1 MIDIKA
7 TLFFGSYHP
16 VDSDELSFKMAGSMG
31 FRQAF
36 EKAGPILLEPLYN
49 VTVYTPDEYM
59 GDIMGDLS
67 QRRGRPQGMDSKGG
81 SSVIKATVPLSEMLN
96 YAPALRSMTQGRA
109 SFQMEF
115 SHYEEAPRPIQEK
128 IIAEAK
134 KAKAME
140 QEA

>member
-1 MIDIKA
+1 MA
-7 TLFFGSYHP
+7 
-16 VDSDELSFKMAGSMG
+16 FKIAGSLAWKDAM
-31 FRQAF
+31 
-36 EKAGPILLEPLYN
+36 EKANPTILEPIMS
-49 VTVYTPDEYM
+49 VEITTTEEYM

-67 QRRGRPQGMDSKGG
+67 QRRGRPQGMDSKSG
-81 SSVIKATVPLSEMLN
+81 SSIIKATVPLSEMLS

-109 SFQMEF
+109 SFQMDF
-115 SHYEEAPRPIQEK
+115 SHYEEVPKPIQEK